1 VNLVRNRDPDSFCYV
16 PNKLSAA
23 LEQQIKE
30 GKTAIGKASEKVAAV
45 KKKTVNHEKGG
56 GKGK

>member
-1 VNLVRNRDPDSFCYV
+1 MRNRDPDSFCYV